1 VRNSFSIEIDST
13 AIFDETSLPANT
25 SHCTKHNNPDE
36 SLSPSLQEIENSFID
51 GFELI
56 NGFTTKSEQEIID

>member
-1 VRNSFSIEIDST
+1 MRNSFSIFIDST
-13 AIFDETSLPANT
+13 DIRDDTSLPAKI
-25 SHCTKHNNPDE
+25 SHCTKQSNPDE

-56 NGFTTKSEQEIID
+56 NGFTTISEQEIID